1 LNSKFTNNNYLV
13 RVVNRIMN
21 NRVVITGL
29 GPVTPIGIGKNNFWQ
44 SLIQGKCGIDRISYF
59 DAEEYPTKIAA
70 EVKDFDYTN
79 YISAKEANRMDK
91 STQFSIVAAMLAL
104 EDSKLRITEKDSYSA
119 GVIIGSGI
127 GGIGTFEKQHKILLE
142 KGPGRVSPFFVP
154 MMISNISAGEIA
166 IKIGAKGPNGVITTA
181 CASST
186 HALGMA
192 FKLLQHGDAQI
203 IISGG
208 TEAAISPM
216 SLAGFCKMRAL
227 STQNDQPKNASKPFD
242 KGRDGF
248 IMAEG
253 AGILI
258 LETLQHAKER
268 NANIYA
274 EILGFG
280 MTADA
285 YHITAPAPEGE
296 AAAKAM
302 EIALKDAKIEP
313 SRIDYINAHG
323 TSTPLNDKLET
334 LAVKRVFGEHA
345 YDLKISSNKSMTGH
359 MLGASGGAEAIA
371 TALTIKND
379 IIPPTINYSSPDP
392 ECDLDYVPNKS
403 EKKIVN
409 YAISNSFGFGGH
421 NGVIVLGKY
430 KE

>member
-1 LNSKFTNNNYLV
+1 MK
-13 RVVNRIMN
+13 

-29 GPVTPIGIGKNNFWQ
+29 GPVSPVGIGKNNFWQ

-59 DAEEYPTKIAA
+59 DTEKYPTKIAA
-70 EVKDFDYTN
+70 EVKDFDYSN
-79 YISAKEANRMDK
+79 YISTKEANRMDK
-91 STQFSIVAAMLAL
+91 NTQFSIVAAMLAL
-104 EDSKLRITEKDSYSA
+104 EDSKLKITEKDSYSA

-216 SLAGFCKMRAL
+216 ALAGFCKMKAL
-227 STQNDQPKNASKPFD
+227 STQNDYPKKASKPFD
-242 KGRDGF
+242 RERDGF
-248 IMAEG
+248 IMGEG
-253 AGILI
+253 AGILV

-274 EILGFG
+274 EIFGFG

-302 EIALKDAKIEP
+302 EIALKDANIET
-313 SRIDYINAHG
+313 SQIDYINAHG

-334 LAVKRVFGEHA
+334 LAIKKVFGKHA
-345 YDLKISSNKSMTGH
+345 YNLKVSSIKSMTGH
-359 MLGASGGAEAIA
+359 MLGASGGVEAIS
-371 TALTIKND
+371 TALTLKND
-379 IIPPTINYSSPDP
+379 IIPPTINYNSPDLD
-392 ECDLDYVPNKS
+392 CDLDYVPNKS
-403 EKKIVN
+403 KKEIVN
-409 YAISNSFGFGGH
+409 YAMSNSFGFGGH

-430 KE
+430 KED

>member
-1 LNSKFTNNNYLV
+1 MK
-13 RVVNRIMN
+13 

-29 GPVTPIGIGKNNFWQ
+29 GPVTPVGIGKNIFWK

-59 DAEEYPTKIAA
+59 DTEKYPTKIAA

-79 YISAKEANRMDK
+79 YISIKEANRMDK
-91 STQFSIVAAMLAL
+91 NTQFSIVAAMLAL
-104 EDSKLRITEKDSYSA
+104 EDSKLKISEKESYSA

-127 GGIGTFEKQHKILLE
+127 GGIGTLEKQHKILLE
-142 KGPGRVSPFFVP
+142 KGPRRISPFFIP

-186 HALGMA
+186 HAIGMA
-192 FKLLQHGDAQI
+192 FKLLQQGNVQI
-203 IISGG
+203 IVSGG
-208 TEAAISPM
+208 TESAITPM
-216 SLAGFCKMRAL
+216 ALAGFCKMRAL
-227 STQNDQPKNASKPFD
+227 STQNDHPEKASKPFD
-242 KGRDGF
+242 KERDGF
-248 IMAEG
+248 IMGEG
-253 AGILI
+253 AGILV
-258 LETLQHAKER
+258 LETLQHAKGR

-274 EILGFG
+274 EIFGFG

-313 SRIDYINAHG
+313 SQIDYVNAHG
-323 TSTPLNDKLET
+323 TSTSLNDKLET
-334 LAVKRVFGEHA
+334 LAIKKVFGGHA
-345 YDLKISSNKSMTGH
+345 YNLKISSNKSMTGH
-359 MLGASGGAEAIA
+359 LLGASGGIEAIA
-371 TALTIKND
+371 TALTIKNN
-379 IIPPTINYSSPDP
+379 IIPPTINYNSPDP

-430 KE
+430 NDK

>member
-1 LNSKFTNNNYLV
+1 
-13 RVVNRIMN
+13 MN

-29 GPVTPIGIGKNNFWQ
+29 GPVTPIGTGKNKFWQ

-59 DAEEYPTKIAA
+59 DTKEYPTKIAA
-70 EVKDFDYTN
+70 ELKDFDYSN
-79 YISAKEANRMDK
+79 YISTKEANRMDK
-91 STQFSIVAAMLAL
+91 STQFSIVAVMLAL
-104 EDSKLRITEKDSYSA
+104 EDSKLKITEKDSYST

-127 GGIGTFEKQHKILLE
+127 GGIETFEKQHKILLE
-142 KGPGRVSPFFVP
+142 KGPRRVSPFFIP

-186 HALGMA
+186 HALGIA
-192 FKLLQHGDAQI
+192 LKLLQRGDAQI

-227 STQNDQPKNASKPFD
+227 STQNDHPGNASKPFD
-242 KGRDGF
+242 KKRDGF
-248 IMAEG
+248 IMGEG

-268 NANIYA
+268 NAIIYA
-274 EILGFG
+274 EIFGFG

-296 AAAKAM
+296 AASKAM
-302 EIALKDAKIEP
+302 EIALKDAKIKP
-313 SRIDYINAHG
+313 SMVDYINAHG

-334 LAVKRVFGEHA
+334 LAVKKVFGKHA

-359 MLGASGGAEAIA
+359 LLGASGGVEAIS

-379 IIPPTINYSSPDP
+379 IIPPTINYNAPDP

-403 EKKIVN
+403 EKKIVD

-430 KE
+430 KKRG

>member
-1 LNSKFTNNNYLV
+1 MK
-13 RVVNRIMN
+13 

-29 GPVTPIGIGKNNFWQ
+29 GPVTPVGIGKNSFWQ
-44 SLIQGKCGIDRISYF
+44 SLIQGKCGVDRISYF
-59 DAEEYPTKIAA
+59 DTEKYSAKIAA
-70 EVKDFDYTN
+70 EVKDFDYIN
-79 YISAKEANRMDK
+79 YISIKEANRMDK
-91 STQFSIVAAMLAL
+91 STQFSIVAAMLAI
-104 EDSKLRITEKDSYSA
+104 EDSKLKIIEKDAYST

-127 GGIGTFEKQHKILLE
+127 GGIGTLEKQHKILLE
-142 KGPGRVSPFFVP
+142 KGPRRISPFFIP

-186 HALGMA
+186 HAIGMA
-192 FKLLQHGDAQI
+192 FKLLQLGNAQV

-208 TEAAISPM
+208 TESAITPM
-216 SLAGFCKMRAL
+216 ALAGFCKMRAL
-227 STQNDQPKNASKPFD
+227 STQNDHPKKASKPFD

-248 IMAEG
+248 IMGEG
-253 AGILI
+253 AGILV

-296 AAAKAM
+296 AAAKAI
-302 EIALKDAKIEP
+302 EIALRDAKIDP
-313 SRIDYINAHG
+313 SQVDYINAHG
-323 TSTPLNDKLET
+323 TSTYLNDKLET
-334 LAVKRVFGEHA
+334 LAIKKVFGKHA
-345 YDLKISSNKSMTGH
+345 YNLKISSNKSMIGH
-359 MLGASGGAEAIA
+359 LLGASGGVEAIS
-371 TALTIKND
+371 TALTIKNN
-379 IIPPTINYSSPDP
+379 IIPPTINYNLPDP

-403 EKKIVN
+403 EKKTVN

-430 KE
+430 HN

>member
-1 LNSKFTNNNYLV
+1 MK
-13 RVVNRIMN
+13 

-29 GPVTPIGIGKNNFWQ
+29 GPVTPVGIGKNKFWQ

-59 DAEEYPTKIAA
+59 DTEKYPTKIAA

-79 YISAKEANRMDK
+79 YISIKEANRMDK

-104 EDSKLRITEKDSYSA
+104 EDSKLKITEKDSYST

-127 GGIGTFEKQHKILLE
+127 GGIGTFEKQHKILWE

-186 HALGMA
+186 HAIGMA

-208 TEAAISPM
+208 TEAAIAPM
-216 SLAGFCKMRAL
+216 ALAGFCKMRAL
-227 STQNDQPKNASKPFD
+227 STQNDHPKKASKPFD
-242 KGRDGF
+242 RERDGF
-248 IMAEG
+248 IMGEG

-258 LETLQHAKER
+258 LETLQQAKGR

-274 EILGFG
+274 EIFGFG

-302 EIALKDAKIEP
+302 EIALKDAKIRP
-313 SRIDYINAHG
+313 SQIDYINAHG

-334 LAVKRVFGEHA
+334 LAVKRVFGKHA
-345 YDLKISSNKSMTGH
+345 YNLKISSNKSMTGH
-359 MLGASGGAEAIA
+359 LLGASGGVEAIS

-379 IIPPTINYSSPDP
+379 IIPPTINYNSPDP

-403 EKKIVN
+403 EKKIVD

-430 KE
+430 KK

>member
-1 LNSKFTNNNYLV
+1 
-13 RVVNRIMN
+13 MN

-29 GPVTPIGIGKNNFWQ
+29 GPVTPIETGKNKFWQ
-44 SLIQGKCGIDRISYF
+44 SLIQGKCGIDIISYF
-59 DAEEYPTKIAA
+59 DTEDYPTRIAA
-70 EVKDFDYTN
+70 EVKDFDSAN
-79 YISAKEANRMDK
+79 YISTKEANRMDK

-104 EDSKLRITEKDSYSA
+104 EDSKLKITKKDSYST

-142 KGPGRVSPFFVP
+142 KGPGRVSPFFIP

-186 HALGMA
+186 HAIGIA
-192 FKLLQHGDAQI
+192 FKLLQQGDAQI
-203 IISGG
+203 ILSGG

-216 SLAGFCKMRAL
+216 ALAGFCKMRAL
-227 STQNDQPKNASKPFD
+227 SIQNDDPRRASRPFD
-242 KGRDGF
+242 KERDGF
-248 IMAEG
+248 IMGEG
-253 AGILI
+253 AGILV
-258 LETLQHAKER
+258 LETLQNAKER

-285 YHITAPAPEGE
+285 YHITAPAPDGE
-296 AAAKAM
+296 SAAKAM
-302 EIALKDAKIEP
+302 VIALRDAKIKP

-334 LAVKRVFGEHA
+334 LAIKKVFGRHA
-345 YDLKISSNKSMTGH
+345 YNLKISSNKSMTGH
-359 MLGASGGAEAIA
+359 LLGASGGVEAIS

-379 IIPPTINYSSPDP
+379 IIPPTINYNLPDP
-392 ECDLDYVPNKS
+392 ECDLDYVPNES
-403 EKKIVN
+403 EKKIVD